1 MLLTKPFRT
10 KRKDLKFTFLGQE
23 WEIIYEKRLI
33 SAVMG
38 RENVAGQKKWAERQ
52 EECRVE
58 MRRTPALETSSSQ
71 EARDEAPCWS
81 RGNGRAAFRRKDV
94 TGGPNERRVVT
105 LDA

>member
-23 WEIIYEKRLI
+23 WEIIYEKRII

-58 MRRTPALETSSSQ
+58 MRQ

-81 RGNGRAAFRRKDV
+81 RGNGRAAVQTKGCDRRS
-94 TGGPNERRVVT
+94 
-105 LDA
+105 